1 MSLMVQLMFGP
12 TEDKARPSCSLHGDP
27 FPYTPHT
34 AWPLL
39 SARCP
44 HTQANNK
51 HLDSLVLDRIQVQ
64 NKGK

>member
-1 MSLMVQLMFGP
+1 MVKLMSGP
-12 TEDKARPSCSLHGDP
+12 TEDKARPCCRLHGDQ

-39 SARCP
+39 SAHCP

-51 HLDSLVLDRIQVQ
+51 LLGSLVLDHIQVQ
-64 NKGK
+64 NKGS